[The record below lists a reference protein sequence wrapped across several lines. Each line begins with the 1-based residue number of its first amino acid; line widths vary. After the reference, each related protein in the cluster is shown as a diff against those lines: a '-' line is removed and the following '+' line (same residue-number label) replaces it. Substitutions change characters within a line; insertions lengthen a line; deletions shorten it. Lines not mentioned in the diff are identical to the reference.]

1 MLFQVAAYAS
11 VRTLIAHS
19 TKRSW
24 EAQQVMDW
32 LESQEWGLM
41 LLDGMFYLFLFDT
54 FDNKIFLN
62 IKKRLHYWI
71 NTLI

>member
-1 MLFQVAAYAS
+1 M
-11 VRTLIAHS
+11 IAHS

-54 FDNKIFLN
+54 FDNKIFLH
-62 IKKRLHYWI
+62 IKKGLDYSVNI
-71 NTLI
+71 LI

>member
-1 MLFQVAAYAS
+1 M
-11 VRTLIAHS
+11 IAHS

-41 LLDGMFYLFLFDT
+41 LLDGMFYLLLFDT
-54 FDNKIFLN
+54 FDNKIFLH
-62 IKKRLHYWI
+62 IKKGLDYWVNI
-71 NTLI
+71 LI

>member
-1 MLFQVAAYAS
+1 M
-11 VRTLIAHS
+11 IAHS

-41 LLDGMFYLFLFDT
+41 LLDGMFYLLLFDT
-54 FDNKIFLN
+54 FDNKIFLH
-62 IKKRLHYWI
+62 IKKGFDYWVNI
-71 NTLI
+71 LI

>member
-1 MLFQVAAYAS
+1 M
-11 VRTLIAHS
+11 IAHS

-41 LLDGMFYLFLFDT
+41 LLDGMIYLFVFDT
-54 FDNKIFLN
+54 FDNGFLAL
-62 IKKRLHYWI
+62 KG
-71 NTLI
+71 T

>member
-1 MLFQVAAYAS
+1 M
-11 VRTLIAHS
+11 IAHS

-41 LLDGMFYLFLFDT
+41 LLDGTFSQSLIFFGQNLTFSLFFQIEQILKDIQIS
-54 FDNKIFLN
+54 IF
-62 IKKRLHYWI
+62 IYAV
-71 NTLI
+71 